1 LSIEHSATNH
11 GLNPWAFSHS
21 IISMRRSAGIIVLAV
36 VLLGV
41 LAYAWYRSESAY
53 QAKVQH
59 GREMAAGLNAQFMAD
74 PRFQL
79 VRVVGYEK
87 SSGPLWS
94 EGSFRVTGSVFSSND
109 LLIVQSLIQSMNPPG
124 RLDCKI
130 GVIKLPQPAQ
140 SAQPV
145 RQNARPVTTTNKPA
159 SKPASKSAPHKK

>member
-1 LSIEHSATNH
+1 
-11 GLNPWAFSHS
+11 
-21 IISMRRSAGIIVLAV
+21 MRRSAGIIVLAV

-79 VRVVGYEK
+79 VRAIGYEK

-109 LLIVQSLIQSMNPPG
+109 LMMVQSLIQSMNPPG
-124 RLDCKI
+124 KLEYKI
-130 GVIKLPQPAQ
+130 NVLKLPQPAQ
-140 SAQPV
+140 PALPV
-145 RQNARPVTTTNKPA
+145 RQNTKPAASTNKPA
-159 SKPASKSAPHKK
+159 SKPAPKTTPHKK